1 MRRELYRIAAAGA
14 LACLLLGGKAQGAAA
29 QTVTAVPKLDLN
41 KFMGTWYELARL
53 PNRTE
58 KKCVANVKVLYAL
71 GDKKGTFQM
80 GTSCDLKDG
89 TPDEYD
95 GTGKMD
101 KAGDGRLKLSRLV
114 LLSTPYWV
122 LATGPAYE
130 WALIGSPKHKT
141 LWILSRTPTL
151 DPAVMAQL
159 KSTATAQGFDL
170 TRLITVARKQ

>member
-1 MRRELYRIAAAGA
+1 MVATGA
-14 LACLLLGGKAQGAAA
+14 LAFLLLGGKTQQAAA

-41 KFMGTWYELARL
+41 KYMGTWYELARL
-53 PNRTE
+53 PDRAE
-58 KKCVANVKVLYAL
+58 KKCEANVEVLYAL

-80 GTSCDLKDG
+80 GTTCDLKDG

-95 GTGKMD
+95 GTGKID

-130 WALIGSPKHKT
+130 WALVGSPKHKT

-151 DPAVMAQL
+151 DPAVMTQI
-159 KSTATAQGFDL
+159 KNTATAQGFDL
-170 TRLITVARKQ
+170 TRLITVTRKQ